1 MKTLIKSAFCGI
13 SLILIAGCSKNND
26 RPAVAANNDGYEST
40 TVTPSPTPANS
51 TRSATESIAMSRCQR
66 EQSCNNVGADK
77 KYSSAAD
84 CLTRIRNDWKDD
96 LNARECPNGVN
107 QVQLDQCLTKIRT
120 EECSS
125 PFDTLSRVTE
135 CTAGQI
141 CEG

>member
-1 MKTLIKSAFCGI
+1 MKI
-13 SLILIAGCSKNND
+13 SFKTMLCSVSFALLAACSKSND
-26 RPAVAANNDGYEST
+26 RPASAVNGEP
-40 TVTPSPTPANS
+40 VTAQNPTPASS

-77 KYSSAAD
+77 KYSSASD
-84 CLTRIRNDWKDD
+84 CLTRIRADWKDD
-96 LNARECPNGVN
+96 LNARECPGGIN
-107 QVQLDQCLTKIRT
+107 QVQLDECLTKIRN
-120 EECSS
+120 EDCSS